1 MSTVGALSHQTSNM
15 ALFLTPTSTEN
26 LHLTPE
32 LVGNTLR
39 IHLKGNADSASND
52 AFSLFITK
60 LHAEAQ
66 RLGVKEV
73 ELDLTQL
80 YFMTSSCIKCFVTW
94 IGFIKSA
101 PPGKQYGIHFVVNPN
116 LRWQRRNL
124 DVLLQ
129 LTDFLRLTER
139 ST

>member
-1 MSTVGALSHQTSNM
+1 MPSLLLAPLRTD
-15 ALFLTPTSTEN
+15 N
-26 LHLTPE
+26 LVLTPE
-32 LVGNTLR
+32 LLDDTLR
-39 IHLKGNADSASND
+39 VQLKGNADSTSND
-52 AFSLFITK
+52 EFGKFTTK

-73 ELDLTQL
+73 RLDLTQL

-101 PPGKQYGIHFVVNPN
+101 PADQQYSLHFMVNPN

-129 LTDFLRLTER
+129 LTDLATVTEHA
-139 ST
+139 S